1 MITDFALD
9 LSSFYSYG
17 RVTVMSRADPGG
29 RVMGVGL
36 AWAGRLTATDA
47 ATATAAYAAC
57 VYRRL

>member
-29 RVMGVGL
+29 RVMGGVSLGL
-36 AWAGRLTATDA
+36 GD
-47 ATATAAYAAC
+47 
-57 VYRRL
+57 